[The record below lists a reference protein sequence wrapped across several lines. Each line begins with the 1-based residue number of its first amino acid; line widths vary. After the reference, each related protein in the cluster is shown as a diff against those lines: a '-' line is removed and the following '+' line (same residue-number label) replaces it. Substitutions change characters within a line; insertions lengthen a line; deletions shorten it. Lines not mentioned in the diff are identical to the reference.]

1 MSTNTYPNKANAN
14 ASNTTDSAIYA
25 DLNELRRLKYLAKG
39 FSFTPNQPANSALSG
54 KNSSKLRGRGLN
66 FEELRHYRPGDDIRS
81 MDWKV
86 TQRTG
91 KPHIKVFTEERER
104 NVFLAID
111 QRMTMFFGSSNKMK
125 SVIAAEL
132 AALIAWQISDSGD
145 RIGAVIYND
154 QQTKVIPAKRGKQHV
169 VNLLSEVLKKNHEL
183 SIDNNDHLD
192 VDDSESYNKMLATLN
207 KVSSH
212 NGLIILIG
220 DGHGFNDKSTDFIK
234 KLRQH
239 NEVIA
244 CHISDPL
251 EQTLP
256 KMSQMIVS
264 DGVQQIQFSS
274 ENKQVQKN
282 YQTEITRQLESYVK
296 AAKKYRIPLIEIDT
310 IAPVEQQLRKA
321 LGHKAGSKTGHTAG
335 HSTGHTKGHT
345 AGHTKGIKS

>member
-1 MSTNTYPNKANAN
+1 MDTNTSDKKP
-14 ASNTTDSAIYA
+14 SSAIYV

-39 FSFTPNQPANSALSG
+39 FSFSPNQPANSALSG
-54 KNSSKLRGRGLN
+54 KNASKLRGRGLN

-104 NVFLAID
+104 NVYLAVD
-111 QRMTMFFGSSNKMK
+111 QRMTMFFGSTDKMK

-145 RIGAVIYND
+145 RIGAVVYND
-154 QQTKVIPAKRGKQHV
+154 QETKVIPAKRGRQHV
-169 VNLLSEVLKKNHEL
+169 VHLLSEVLKKNHEL
-183 SIDNNDHLD
+183 SLD
-192 VDDSESYNKMLATLN
+192 SSSNQQNDDSESYNKMLATLN

-220 DGHGFNDKSTDFIK
+220 DGHGFNDNSTDYIK
-234 KLRQH
+234 QLRQH

-244 CHISDPL
+244 CHIADPL
-251 EQTLP
+251 ELKLP
-256 KMSQMIVS
+256 EMSQMVVS
-264 DGVQQIQFSS
+264 DGKQQIQFSS
-274 ENKQVQKN
+274 DKKQFQQN
-282 YQTEITRQLESYVK
+282 YQAEITRQLESYVS

-310 IAPVEQQLRKA
+310 ITPVEQQLRKA
-321 LGHKAGSKTGHTAG
+321 LGHQSHTKTGA
-335 HSTGHTKGHT
+335 K
-345 AGHTKGIKS
+345 A

>member
-1 MSTNTYPNKANAN
+1 MSTNIDDKKET
-14 ASNTTDSAIYA
+14 SGIYS
-25 DLNELRRLKYLAKG
+25 DINELRRLKYLAKG
-39 FSFTPNQPANSALSG
+39 FSFSPNQPANSALSG

-111 QRMTMFFGSSNKMK
+111 QRMTMFFGSTNKMK

-132 AALIAWQISDSGD
+132 SALISWHISDSGD
-145 RIGAVIYND
+145 RIGAVVYND

-169 VNLLSEVLKKNHEL
+169 INLLSEVLKKNHEL
-183 SIDNNDHLD
+183 SIEKSAQENAN
-192 VDDSESYNKMLATLN
+192 DSESFNKMLATLN
-207 KVSSH
+207 KISSH

-234 KLRQH
+234 QLRQH

-244 CHISDPL
+244 CHIFDPL
-251 EQTLP
+251 EHTLP

-264 DGVQQIQFSS
+264 DGIQQIQFSS
-274 ENKQVQKN
+274 DNKHIQKN
-282 YQTEITRQLESYVK
+282 YQDEITRQLESYVN

-310 IAPVEQQLRKA
+310 ITPVEQQLRKA
-321 LGHKAGSKTGHTAG
+321 LGRNTLAKARGK
-335 HSTGHTKGHT
+335 
-345 AGHTKGIKS
+345 

>member
-1 MSTNTYPNKANAN
+1 MSTNTSDQKNN
-14 ASNTTDSAIYA
+14 SAIYV

-54 KNSSKLRGRGLN
+54 KNASKLRGRGLN

-111 QRMTMFFGSSNKMK
+111 QRMTMFFGSTNKMK

-154 QQTKVIPAKRGKQHV
+154 QQTKVIPAKRGRQHV

-183 SIDNNDHLD
+183 SLD
-192 VDDSESYNKMLATLN
+192 KPLDKSLENSPDLSSDDSDSYNKMLATIN

-234 KLRQH
+234 QLRQH

-244 CHISDPL
+244 CHIFDPL
-251 EQTLP
+251 ELTLP

-264 DGVQQIQFSS
+264 DGVKQIQFSS
-274 ENKQVQKN
+274 THKHVQKK
-282 YQTEITRQLESYVK
+282 YQEEIARQLESYVK

-310 IAPVEQQLRKA
+310 ITPVEQQLRKA
-321 LGHKAGSKTGHTAG
+321 LGHAIPAKKGAKA
-335 HSTGHTKGHT
+335 
-345 AGHTKGIKS
+345 

>member
-1 MSTNTYPNKANAN
+1 MSASNPNKE
-14 ASNTTDSAIYA
+14 SNSKNNSEDKSAIYA
-25 DLNELRRLKYLAKG
+25 NLNDLRRLKYLAKG

-54 KNSSKLRGRGLN
+54 KNASKLRGRGLN

-169 VNLLSEVLKKNHEL
+169 VNLLAEVLKKNHEL
-183 SIDNNDHLD
+183 SLDNPIDTSINNHVHQQTDE
-192 VDDSESYNKMLATLN
+192 SESYNKMLATLN

-234 KLRQH
+234 QLRQH

-244 CHISDPL
+244 CHVFDPL

-282 YQTEITRQLESYVK
+282 YEAEIARQLDSYVK

-310 IAPVEQQLRKA
+310 INPVEQQLRKA
-321 LGHKAGSKTGHTAG
+321 LGHSTPSKDGAKAGAK
-335 HSTGHTKGHT
+335 KG
-345 AGHTKGIKS
+345 AKS

>member
-1 MSTNTYPNKANAN
+1 MSTNTSNANAN
-14 ASNTTDSAIYA
+14 KKTTDSAIYA

-54 KNSSKLRGRGLN
+54 KNASKLRGRGLN

-183 SIDNNDHLD
+183 SIDKSLD
-192 VDDSESYNKMLATLN
+192 KPMNASLKNTTNQQTDDSVSYNKMLATLS

-220 DGHGFNDKSTDFIK
+220 DGHGFNDKSTDYIK
-234 KLRQH
+234 QLRQH

-244 CHISDPL
+244 CHIFDPL

-282 YQTEITRQLESYVK
+282 YEAEIARQLESYVK

-321 LGHKAGSKTGHTAG
+321 LGHKAVSKTGPTSG
-335 HSTGHTKGHT
+335 VSK
-345 AGHTKGIKS
+345 

>member
-1 MSTNTYPNKANAN
+1 MNTNTPPNKDK
-14 ASNTTDSAIYA
+14 STIYV

-54 KNSSKLRGRGLN
+54 KNVSKLRGRGLN

-132 AALIAWQISDSGD
+132 SALIAWQISDSGD

-154 QQTKVIPAKRGKQHV
+154 QQTKVIPAKRGRQHV
-169 VNLLSEVLKKNHEL
+169 VNLLAEVLKKNHEL
-183 SIDNNDHLD
+183 SIDTSIDQSSKNNAHQQ

-234 KLRQH
+234 QLRQH

-244 CHISDPL
+244 CHIFDPL

-264 DGVQQIQFSS
+264 DGMQQIQFSS
-274 ENKQVQKN
+274 EKKHVQKN
-282 YQTEITRQLESYVK
+282 YQDEIARQLDSYVK

-310 IAPVEQQLRKA
+310 ITPVEQQLRNA
-321 LGHKAGSKTGHTAG
+321 LGHKAGSKTGAK
-335 HSTGHTKGHT
+335 TGHTT
-345 AGHTKGIKS
+345 GIKS

>member
-1 MSTNTYPNKANAN
+1 
-14 ASNTTDSAIYA
+14 
-25 DLNELRRLKYLAKG
+25 
-39 FSFTPNQPANSALSG
+39 
-54 KNSSKLRGRGLN
+54 
-66 FEELRHYRPGDDIRS
+66 

-132 AALIAWQISDSGD
+132 SALIAWQISDSGD

-154 QQTKVIPAKRGKQHV
+154 QQTKVIPAKRGRQHV
-169 VNLLSEVLKKNHEL
+169 VNLLAEVLKKNHEL
-183 SIDNNDHLD
+183 SIDLSSKDNAHQQ

-220 DGHGFNDKSTDFIK
+220 DGHGFNDKSTDFVK
-234 KLRQH
+234 QLRQH

-244 CHISDPL
+244 CHIFDPL

-274 ENKQVQKN
+274 EKKHVQKN
-282 YQTEITRQLESYVK
+282 YEAEIARQLESYVK

-321 LGHKAGSKTGHTAG
+321 LGHKAGSQTGAKTGHT
-335 HSTGHTKGHT
+335 T
-345 AGHTKGIKS
+345 GIKS

>member
-1 MSTNTYPNKANAN
+1 MDTKTSDKKP
-14 ASNTTDSAIYA
+14 SSAIYV

-39 FSFTPNQPANSALSG
+39 FSFSPTQPANSALSG
-54 KNSSKLRGRGLN
+54 KNASKLRGRGLN
-66 FEELRHYRPGDDIRS
+66 FEELRHYRPGDDIRA

-104 NVFLAID
+104 NVYLAVD
-111 QRMTMFFGSSNKMK
+111 QRMTMFFGSTHKMK

-145 RIGAVIYND
+145 RIGAVVYND
-154 QQTKVIPAKRGKQHV
+154 LETKVIPAKRGKQHV
-169 VNLLSEVLKKNHEL
+169 VHLLSEVLKKNHEL
-183 SIDNNDHLD
+183 SLDQTVDKALDKSIDLSSKYNTQSLN
-192 VDDSESYNKMLATLN
+192 DDSESYNKMLATLN

-220 DGHGFNDKSTDFIK
+220 DGHGFNDNSTDYIK
-234 KLRQH
+234 QLRQH

-251 EQTLP
+251 ELKLP
-256 KMSQMIVS
+256 EMSQMVVS
-264 DGVQQIQFSS
+264 DGKQQIQFSS
-274 ENKQVQKN
+274 EKKKFQQN
-282 YQTEITRQLESYVK
+282 YQAEITRQLESYVS

-310 IAPVEQQLRKA
+310 ITPVEQQLRKA
-321 LGHKAGSKTGHTAG
+321 LGHQSHIKTG
-335 HSTGHTKGHT
+335 TK
-345 AGHTKGIKS
+345 A

>member
-1 MSTNTYPNKANAN
+1 MSNSSVSTKSKSTVKDHT
-14 ASNTTDSAIYA
+14 SNSAIYA
-25 DLNELRRLKYLAKG
+25 NLNDLRRLKYLAKG
-39 FSFTPNQPANSALSG
+39 FSFSPNQPANSALSG

-132 AALIAWQISDSGD
+132 AALIAWKISDSGD

-154 QQTKVIPAKRGKQHV
+154 EKTKVIPAKRGQQHV
-169 VNLLSEVLKKNHEL
+169 VNLLAEVLKKNHQL
-183 SIDNNDHLD
+183 SIDNTAQYDT
-192 VDDSESYNKMLATLN
+192 DDSDSYNKMLATLN

-212 NGLIILIG
+212 DGLIILIG
-220 DGHGFNDKSTDFIK
+220 DGHGFNDLSVDYIK
-234 KLRQH
+234 QLRQH

-251 EQTLP
+251 ELELP
-256 KMSQMIVS
+256 QMPQMIVS
-264 DGVQQIQFSS
+264 DGRQQIQFSS
-274 ENKQVQKN
+274 DNKKIQQN
-282 YQTEITRQLESYVK
+282 YQAEITRQLESYVK

-310 IAPVEQQLRKA
+310 IEPVERQLRKA
-321 LGHKAGSKTGHTAG
+321 LGNQGRKN
-335 HSTGHTKGHT
+335 
-345 AGHTKGIKS
+345 

>member
-1 MSTNTYPNKANAN
+1 MTANTPKKSARYNKK
-14 ASNTTDSAIYA
+14 DSSIYV

-54 KNSSKLRGRGLN
+54 KNVSKLRGRGLN
-66 FEELRHYRPGDDIRS
+66 FEELRHYRPGDDIRA

-154 QQTKVIPAKRGKQHV
+154 RQTKVIPAKRGKQHV
-169 VNLLSEVLKKNHEL
+169 VNLLNEVLKKNHEL
-183 SIDNNDHLD
+183 SIENSVQENAN
-192 VDDSESYNKMLATLN
+192 DSESFNKMLATLN

-220 DGHGFNDKSTDFIK
+220 DGHGFNDKSTDYIK

-244 CHISDPL
+244 CHIADPL

-274 ENKQVQKN
+274 DNKKIQKN
-282 YQTEITRQLESYVK
+282 YQDEITRQLDSYVK

-321 LGHKAGSKTGHTAG
+321 LGGNPAVKSTAKSAVKAGASK
-335 HSTGHTKGHT
+335 
-345 AGHTKGIKS
+345 

>member
-1 MSTNTYPNKANAN
+1 MEANDKNKHANS
-14 ASNTTDSAIYA
+14 SNIYA

-54 KNSSKLRGRGLN
+54 KNASKLRGRGLN

-132 AALIAWQISDSGD
+132 TALIAWQISDSGD
-145 RIGAVIYND
+145 RVGAVIYND
-154 QQTKVIPAKRGKQHV
+154 QQTKVIPAKRGRQHV
-169 VNLLSEVLKKNHEL
+169 VNILAEVLKKNHQL
-183 SIDNNDHLD
+183 SINNTANLQG
-192 VDDSESYNKMLATLN
+192 DDSESYNKMLATLN
-207 KVSSH
+207 KVSG
-212 NGLIILIG
+212 NNALIILLG
-220 DGHGFNDKSTDFIK
+220 DGHGFNPKSIDFIK
-234 KLRQH
+234 QLRQH

-244 CHISDPL
+244 CHIYDPL
-251 EQTLP
+251 EHKLP

-274 ENKQVQKN
+274 EKKHIQQS
-282 YQTEITRQLESYVK
+282 YQDEIARQLESYVN

-321 LGHKAGSKTGHTAG
+321 LGYKARG
-335 HSTGHTKGHT
+335 
-345 AGHTKGIKS
+345 KS

>member
-1 MSTNTYPNKANAN
+1 MNTNTPPNKKKSADD
-14 ASNTTDSAIYA
+14 SKDKSAIYV

-54 KNSSKLRGRGLN
+54 KNVSKLRGRGLN

-132 AALIAWQISDSGD
+132 SALIAWQISDSGD

-154 QQTKVIPAKRGKQHV
+154 QQTKVIPAKRGRQHV
-169 VNLLSEVLKKNHEL
+169 VNLLAEVLKKNHEL
-183 SIDNNDHLD
+183 SIDLSSKDNAHQQ

-220 DGHGFNDKSTDFIK
+220 DGHGFNDKSTDFVK
-234 KLRQH
+234 QLRQH

-244 CHISDPL
+244 CHIFDPL

-274 ENKQVQKN
+274 EKKHVQKN
-282 YQTEITRQLESYVK
+282 YEAEIARQLESYVK

-321 LGHKAGSKTGHTAG
+321 LGHKAGSQTGAKTGHT
-335 HSTGHTKGHT
+335 T
-345 AGHTKGIKS
+345 GIKS

>member
-1 MSTNTYPNKANAN
+1 MSKDFSKDLSKDLSKDTST
-14 ASNTTDSAIYA
+14 IYA

-54 KNSSKLRGRGLN
+54 KNVSKLRGRGLN

-132 AALIAWQISDSGD
+132 SALIAWQISDSGD

-183 SIDNNDHLD
+183 SIDTSIKNNTHQQT
-192 VDDSESYNKMLATLN
+192 DDSESYNKMLATLN

-220 DGHGFNDKSTDFIK
+220 DGHGFNEKSTDFIK
-234 KLRQH
+234 QLRQH

-244 CHISDPL
+244 CHIFDPL

-274 ENKQVQKN
+274 EKKQVQKN
-282 YQTEITRQLESYVK
+282 YQAEIARQLDSYVK

-321 LGHKAGSKTGHTAG
+321 LGYRVLSKAGG
-335 HSTGHTKGHT
+335 KGG
-345 AGHTKGIKS
+345 AKI

>member
-1 MSTNTYPNKANAN
+1 MNTNAPNKKSIIAKGNA
-14 ASNTTDSAIYA
+14 AIYA

-54 KNSSKLRGRGLN
+54 KNVSKLRGRGLN

-91 KPHIKVFTEERER
+91 TPHIKVFTEERER

-132 AALIAWQISDSGD
+132 AALIAWQISYSGD

-183 SIDNNDHLD
+183 SLENSAQLQN
-192 VDDSESYNKMLATLN
+192 DDSDSYNKMLATLN

-212 NGLIILIG
+212 NGLIILLG

-234 KLRQH
+234 QLRQH

-244 CHISDPL
+244 CHIFDPL
-251 EQTLP
+251 ELKLP

-274 ENKQVQKN
+274 EKKNFQKN
-282 YQTEITRQLESYVK
+282 YEAEIARQLESYVK

-310 IAPVEQQLRKA
+310 ISPVEQQLRKA
-321 LGHKAGSKTGHTAG
+321 LGR
-335 HSTGHTKGHT
+335 STGRKGEAKT
-345 AGHTKGIKS
+345 

>member
-1 MSTNTYPNKANAN
+1 MNTNTPPNKDK
-14 ASNTTDSAIYA
+14 SKDKSAIYA

-54 KNSSKLRGRGLN
+54 KNVSKLRGRGLN

-132 AALIAWQISDSGD
+132 SALIAWQISDSGD

-154 QQTKVIPAKRGKQHV
+154 KQTKVIPAKRGRQHV
-169 VNLLSEVLKKNHEL
+169 VNLLAEVLKKNHEL
-183 SIDNNDHLD
+183 SIDTSIDQSSKNNAHQQ

-234 KLRQH
+234 QLRQH

-244 CHISDPL
+244 CHIFDPL

-274 ENKQVQKN
+274 EKKHVQKN
-282 YQTEITRQLESYVK
+282 YQDEIARQLDSYVK

-310 IAPVEQQLRKA
+310 ITPVEQQLRKA
-321 LGHKAGSKTGHTAG
+321 LGHKAGSKTGAK
-335 HSTGHTKGHT
+335 TGHTT
-345 AGHTKGIKS
+345 GIKS

>member
-1 MSTNTYPNKANAN
+1 MSTSNSVNKANASKN
-14 ASNTTDSAIYA
+14 SKADSAIYA

-39 FSFTPNQPANSALSG
+39 FTFTPNQPANSALSG
-54 KNSSKLRGRGLN
+54 KNVSKLRGRGLN

-132 AALIAWQISDSGD
+132 SALIAWQISDSGD

-154 QQTKVIPAKRGKQHV
+154 QQTKVIPAKRGRQHV
-169 VNLLSEVLKKNHEL
+169 VNLIAEVLKKNHDL
-183 SIDNNDHLD
+183 SINNNTHLQ

-234 KLRQH
+234 QLRQH

-244 CHISDPL
+244 CHIFDPL
-251 EQTLP
+251 EQKLP

-274 ENKQVQKN
+274 EKKQVQKN
-282 YQTEITRQLESYVK
+282 YEAEIARQLESYVK

-321 LGHKAGSKTGHTAG
+321 LGHKASSKTNAKTVPK
-335 HSTGHTKGHT
+335 TGD
-345 AGHTKGIKS
+345 KS

>member
-1 MSTNTYPNKANAN
+1 MSKDSVVNNSKDN
-14 ASNTTDSAIYA
+14 SSAIYA
-25 DLNELRRLKYLAKG
+25 DLNELRRLKYKAKG
-39 FSFTPNQPANSALSG
+39 FSFGQKQPANSALSG
-54 KNSSKLRGRGLN
+54 KNASKLRGRGLN

-111 QRMTMFFGSSNKMK
+111 QRMTMFFGSTGKMK

-154 QQTKVIPAKRGKQHV
+154 EQTKVIPAKRGRQHV
-169 VNLLSEVLKKNHEL
+169 VNLLSEVLKKNHQL
-183 SIDNNDHLD
+183 SIKN
-192 VDDSESYNKMLATLN
+192 VAQQQIDDSDSYNKMLATLN
-207 KVSSH
+207 KVTNH
-212 NGLIILIG
+212 NALVILIG
-220 DGHGFNDKSTDFIK
+220 DGHGFNDKSTDIIK
-234 KLRQH
+234 QLRQH

-244 CHISDPL
+244 CHIADPL
-251 EQTLP
+251 ELKLP

-274 ENKQVQKN
+274 EKKQVQKK
-282 YQTEITRQLESYVK
+282 YQAEIARQLDSYVK

-310 IAPVEQQLRKA
+310 ISPVEQQLRKA
-321 LGHKAGSKTGHTAG
+321 LGHQTR
-335 HSTGHTKGHT
+335 TK
-345 AGHTKGIKS
+345 KGAKG

>member
-1 MSTNTYPNKANAN
+1 MSVKTSNKDAKDKN
-14 ASNTTDSAIYA
+14 SAIYV
-25 DLNELRRLKYLAKG
+25 DLNELRRLKYAAKG

-54 KNSSKLRGRGLN
+54 KNVSKLRGRGLN

-132 AALIAWQISDSGD
+132 AALISWQISDSGD

-154 QQTKVIPAKRGKQHV
+154 QQTKVIPAKRGRQHV

-183 SIDNNDHLD
+183 SLDKSIDASIEKNAQGKI
-192 VDDSESYNKMLATLN
+192 DDSESFNKMLATLN

-234 KLRQH
+234 QLRQH

-244 CHISDPL
+244 CHIFDPL

-264 DGVQQIQFSS
+264 DGKQQIQFSS
-274 ENKQVQKN
+274 DSKKVQQN
-282 YQTEITRQLESYVK
+282 YQDEIARQLDSYVK

-310 IAPVEQQLRKA
+310 ITPVEQQLRKA
-321 LGHKAGSKTGHTAG
+321 LGHGAK
-335 HSTGHTKGHT
+335 
-345 AGHTKGIKS
+345 I